1 MQIIAITHSPAL
13 ASAGDRHFRTYREG
27 NRVLI
32 KELEEEERLQEVAR
46 LMGIINNQTLKGA
59 MELMKEVSSV

>member
-13 ASAGDRHFRTYREG
+13 ASAGDKHFKTYREG

-32 KELEEEERLQEVAR
+32 KELGEEERLQEVAR

-59 MELMKEVSSV
+59 VELMKEVCGV